1 MLDPNPQKKPGL
13 PMMAAILVPGD
24 IAAASGNAIQTLWS
38 SMAMDMLMWPLAR
51 ALPWASF
58 CSSSTNTTGSPLI
71 ARTGGR
77 IAGSLERSLGL
88 IQEGGNSRD
97 CQFFLH
103 VFGRL
108 MTEKW
113 VSFNEKV
120 DEATFHCIKKRE
132 GTRVPGTISTRSS
145 KDIPLQKAES

>member
-24 IAAASGNAIQTLWS
+24 IAAASGNAIQ
-38 SMAMDMLMWPLAR
+38 
-51 ALPWASF
+51 
-58 CSSSTNTTGSPLI
+58 I

>member
-1 MLDPNPQKKPGL
+1 MLDPNPQKKPGF

-24 IAAASGNAIQTLWS
+24 IAAASGNAIQ
-38 SMAMDMLMWPLAR
+38 
-51 ALPWASF
+51 
-58 CSSSTNTTGSPLI
+58 I

-120 DEATFHCIKKRE
+120 DEATFHCLKKR
-132 GTRVPGTISTRSS
+132 GYKSTRYNFNTKQQRYPTS
-145 KDIPLQKAES
+145 KSGKLTVSQQNKKRRKEACNVLK